1 MNFFSLLNTCHVL
14 FPLLRPHARVVNLS
28 SSEGHL
34 KKIPGELLRKKFA
47 SSSLTEEELTDLMK
61 QFVTLV
67 VFIFQCKNCEL
78 CLDFIGLSTRNPF
91 RAVSDPVAT
100 YPLAR

>member
-1 MNFFSLLNTCHVL
+1 MGVQAENTLHMNFFCLLDTCHVL

-34 KKIPGELLRKKFA
+34 LKIPGEPLREKF
-47 SSSLTEEELTDLMK
+47 SSSTLTEEQLTDLMK

-67 VFIFQCKNCEL
+67 
-78 CLDFIGLSTRNPF
+78 
-91 RAVSDPVAT
+91 
-100 YPLAR
+100 